1 MYLKKVS
8 RWGFTYVVL
17 VFLIAL
23 SIHNAMYHPMDYEV
37 VEISDL
43 PSGVQQ
49 GMKESNRQQ
58 AFSTFEHGDHTY
70 VVYHLNESNSYSS
83 LDLKAHKRFS
93 QPIIT
98 ATITH
103 AVDDPLVESEKA
115 IKMIT
120 IHEKEFK
127 FQVVDER

>member
-1 MYLKKVS
+1 MQ
-8 RWGFTYVVL
+8 
-17 VFLIAL
+17 
-23 SIHNAMYHPMDYEV
+23 NAMHHPMDYEA
-37 VEISDL
+37 VEISNL

-49 GMKESNRQQ
+49 GMKESNREK
-58 AFSTFEHGDHTY
+58 AFSTFEHDDHTY
-70 VVYHLNESNSYSS
+70 IVYHLNESNSYSS

-103 AVDDPLVESEKA
+103 AVDDPLVESEQV
-115 IKMIT
+115 IKLKESS
-120 IHEKEFK
+120 EKGFK